1 MVEQYVL
8 EFVFYMVEQYVFG
21 FVLYMVEQYVFGFVL
36 YMVEQ
41 YVFGFVDLFLYCP
54 DKNLH
59 ILSEILLTLALN
71 INQSIN
77 QSIKPILSSNSCIS
91 TRLYPYRKKTIYL
104 FLSYL
109 RQIQ

>member
-1 MVEQYVL
+1 
-8 EFVFYMVEQYVFG
+8 MVEQYVFG
-21 FVLYMVEQYVFGFVL
+21 FVFYMVEQYVFGFVL

-77 QSIKPILSSNSCIS
+77 QSNPFF
-91 TRLYPYRKKTIYL
+91 RLIHVLAHVYIHIGKKL
-104 FLSYL
+104 FTSFCHICDRYNNELVSDCL
-109 RQIQ
+109 TTNKQ

>member
-1 MVEQYVL
+1 MDKPV
-8 EFVFYMVEQYVFG
+8 YMVEQYVFA

-41 YVFGFVDLFLYCP
+41 NVFGFVDLFLYCP

-59 ILSEILLTLALN
+59 ILYEILLKLALN

-77 QSIKPILSSNSCIS
+77 QTHS
-91 TRLYPYRKKTIYL
+91 
-104 FLSYL
+104 FV
-109 RQIQ
+109 